1 MYQNKVDSKPQK
13 IAIND
18 IKQSEHYTELRNKI
32 KQPNNEPKNK
42 LLSNPAAFKINCC

>member
-32 KQPNNEPKNK
+32 KQPKSK